1 MNDTPKPI
9 TDSNEHAKTL
19 DFAEANFGLENAS
32 ELRTA
37 SQAISS
43 GELEKQV
50 PVAPKQES
58 PKPRPAAQE
67 EKPSLTES
75 EIRHKQWD
83 VEGNLEKLVTQTGE
97 KLSAEQVAK
106 AFQEAGVPPRT
117 AVEDAAVRLTYNG
130 LSTRR
135 TCEETVARLWRAYA
149 AWTDFEKSA
158 FEADFKESFP
168 TVLTKGA
175 YSMRTLNNLSYIAKE
190 LKTRRNRIVDGEL
203 WKKLHVRLAIIAIL
217 LLSIRPILWIQE
229 EPDSATFFRFIRTF
243 VSILAVWIAI
253 HLFRRGG
260 PHAIAVMLCAC
271 VLFLN
276 PFWDL
281 PFGQTALAMAYVIMC
296 APFVAFIFAEKSRLL
311 EEAKH
316 DIWLRHFDDD

>member
-117 AVEDAAVRLTYNG
+117 AVEDAAV
-130 LSTRR
+130 
-135 TCEETVARLWRAYA
+135 
-149 AWTDFEKSA
+149 
-158 FEADFKESFP
+158 
-168 TVLTKGA
+168 
-175 YSMRTLNNLSYIAKE
+175 
-190 LKTRRNRIVDGEL
+190 
-203 WKKLHVRLAIIAIL
+203 L